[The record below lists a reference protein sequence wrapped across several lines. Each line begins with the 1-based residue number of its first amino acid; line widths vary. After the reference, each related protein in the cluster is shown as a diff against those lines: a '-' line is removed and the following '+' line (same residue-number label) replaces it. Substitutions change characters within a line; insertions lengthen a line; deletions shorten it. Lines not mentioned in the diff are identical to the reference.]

1 MKFKIFFIFLFL
13 SFCECLFLNAKDDF
27 NKRFKFTPL
36 IDEVAVN
43 NVKYVEIKANYD
55 RFLSPEMIN
64 LAKKCYKKNYRWLKL
79 AEKRFGVNPKII
91 IAILTVESLC
101 GKYHEKYNIVG
112 VYKTLIE
119 LGKNKKYQRN
129 IYRRVKL
136 KYRET
141 SKEWFYKRM
150 SKKFKW
156 ARKQLNALKKI
167 YEIYNINVF
176 KIKGS
181 WAGAF
186 GYPQFIPTTFLNFAV
201 DGNND
206 GIIDLNNFPDS
217 IFSISNYLKK
227 NGWKRCLSYKKKY
240 KVILR
245 YNYSRLYAETV
256 LKLAGKI

>member
-1 MKFKIFFIFLFL
+1 
-13 SFCECLFLNAKDDF
+13 
-27 NKRFKFTPL
+27 
-36 IDEVAVN
+36 
-43 NVKYVEIKANYD
+43 
-55 RFLSPEMIN
+55 
-64 LAKKCYKKNYRWLKL
+64 
-79 AEKRFGVNPKII
+79 
-91 IAILTVESLC
+91 
-101 GKYHEKYNIVG
+101 
-112 VYKTLIE
+112 
-119 LGKNKKYQRN
+119 
-129 IYRRVKL
+129 
-136 KYRET
+136 
-141 SKEWFYKRM
+141 M